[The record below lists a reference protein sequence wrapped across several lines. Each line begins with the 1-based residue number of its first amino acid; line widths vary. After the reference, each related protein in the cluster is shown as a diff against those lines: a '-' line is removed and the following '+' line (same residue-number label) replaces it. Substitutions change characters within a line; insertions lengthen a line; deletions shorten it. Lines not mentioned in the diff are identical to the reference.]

1 MSIIVNIFEYIS
13 NMGATIVVPLMF
25 MLVALVF
32 GVKIPQAFKI
42 GLTIGIGFIG
52 LNLAIGLF
60 WEYLSPVA
68 ELLLSRFGL
77 DMQFVD
83 AGWIVG
89 SAIGFASPVG
99 TFIIPFAIAIN
110 IILLATNLTKTLNVD
125 IWNFWHFAFY
135 GGLVYTITGSVL
147 WGYAIAGVLAAISLI
162 LGDIGAKHIERE
174 MGVPGI
180 SVPQAFAASTL
191 PLALALDKVY
201 SKIPGLKDI
210 NINPEWLSERIG
222 VLGEPATIGFILG
235 VGLGIIVG
243 YDFPTILSTGLG
255 LGALMF
261 LLPRMVSILMEGLVP
276 LSDAAGDFMRKRFEG
291 KDFYIGLDSAIT
303 LANPTTIVVAI
314 LLVPITLIV
323 ATILPYNTVLPGA
336 DLAAGAYYVCFFSI
350 IHRGDLVKTTIS
362 GTILI
367 VLIYTLMTV
376 FGPTVN
382 ELAIAAGMGATSG
395 SLGVATGVNIV
406 AGPLILFVIWF
417 GNTLGPIL
425 MMVAGVAVFVLAYL
439 FDKKQR
445 SRDELEASEPTAE
458 NVA

>member
-77 DMQFVD
+77 NMQFVD

-235 VGLGIIVG
+235 AGLGIIVG

-395 SLGVATGVNIV
+395 SLGVATGVNII

-439 FDKKQR
+439 FDKNQR

-458 NVA
+458 KVA